1 MMINGAKVFLLSV
14 SLATASVNAQIDNL
28 PQCSDSRDMREQVQA
43 TRPVAAAASSA
54 MDQAAGAS
62 VNCRN
67 MLKFYIQSVIPKADQ
82 RADQAMAG
90 HPAGVAF
97 MTSSCREYR
106 AVAGNLK
113 AMGCSR

>member
-1 MMINGAKVFLLSV
+1 MIINAAKVFLLSA
-14 SLATASVNAQIDNL
+14 SLASATASAQIDNL

-43 TRPVAAAASSA
+43 TRLVAAAASSA
-54 MDQAAGAS
+54 MEQAAGAS

-67 MLKFYIQSVIPKADQ
+67 MLKAYEQSIIPKADQ

-90 HPAGVAF
+90 HPAGAGL
-97 MTSSCREYR
+97 MGSACNSYR
-106 AVAGNLK
+106 LVAGNLK